1 MQKLTIAEVKKSKPS
16 DEQKSYLMEVGF
28 IYSSNP
34 MARVIGVRTIGTLVL
49 EKRSLWAVAVTGP
62 ARPSRL

>member
-16 DEQKSYLMEVGF
+16 DKQKSYLMEVGF

-34 MARVIGVRTIGTLVL
+34 MARVIGVTTIGTLVL
-49 EKRSLWAVAVTGP
+49 EKR
-62 ARPSRL
+62 